1 MRIHSG
7 EGPDEPPKGWHR
19 LETQFGP
26 LGVRPLNMD
35 VLKLWG
41 DGIIIN
47 RVHYRL
53 YGPLYRDGQR
63 WTAYKPGRN
72 YGEDPDFTLLRHDN
86 MSRQG
91 SHAAYRKAVQVI
103 EAAVNAWAPS
113 EREIAGLAIPVIQ
126 ENLAEQH
133 TKVAKLLREP
143 DTLSRPNWLLRNAED
158 RLVEFYQDLHRAEAA
173 LAPAKHSG
181 G

>member
-7 EGPDEPPKGWHR
+7 EGPNEPPKGWHR

-63 WTAYKPGRN
+63 CLQRS
-72 YGEDPDFTLLRHDN
+72 
-86 MSRQG
+86 SR
-91 SHAAYRKAVQVI
+91 SRSPAR
-103 EAAVNAWAPS
+103 
-113 EREIAGLAIPVIQ
+113 RAGAFQAFAGVGC
-126 ENLAEQH
+126 A
-133 TKVAKLLREP
+133 
-143 DTLSRPNWLLRNAED
+143 
-158 RLVEFYQDLHRAEAA
+158 
-173 LAPAKHSG
+173 
-181 G
+181 

>member
-1 MRIHSG
+1 
-7 EGPDEPPKGWHR
+7 
-19 LETQFGP
+19 
-26 LGVRPLNMD
+26 
-35 VLKLWG
+35 
-41 DGIIIN
+41 
-47 RVHYRL
+47 
-53 YGPLYRDGQR
+53 
-63 WTAYKPGRN
+63 
-72 YGEDPDFTLLRHDN
+72 

-143 DTLSRPNWLLRNAED
+143 DTRSRPDWLLRNAED
-158 RLVEFYQDLHRAEAA
+158 RLVGSTKICIVPKRHWVLLSIRGARAKQDRNDARLTTH
-173 LAPAKHSG
+173 
-181 G
+181 